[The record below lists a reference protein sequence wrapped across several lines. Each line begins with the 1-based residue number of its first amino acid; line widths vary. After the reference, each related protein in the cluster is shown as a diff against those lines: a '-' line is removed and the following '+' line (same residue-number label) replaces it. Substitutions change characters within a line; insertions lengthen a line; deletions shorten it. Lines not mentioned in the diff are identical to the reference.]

1 MGFLVQARDAKTDA
15 PAGTFVLINEPDE
28 PFRMQHL
35 GCDDNQAEASV
46 THTDND
52 PKSAMKVQYW
62 TKNAPT
68 MIFRLNQINF

>member
-15 PAGTFVLINEPDE
+15 PAGTFVLVNEPDE

-35 GCDDNQAEASV
+35 ACDDNQAEASV

-52 PKSAMKVQYW
+52 PKSAMKVECRTRISVVLFFVVY
-62 TKNAPT
+62 T
-68 MIFRLNQINF
+68 

>member
-15 PAGTFVLINEPDE
+15 PAGNFVLINEPDE

-62 TKNAPT
+62 TK
-68 MIFRLNQINF
+68 MHLL